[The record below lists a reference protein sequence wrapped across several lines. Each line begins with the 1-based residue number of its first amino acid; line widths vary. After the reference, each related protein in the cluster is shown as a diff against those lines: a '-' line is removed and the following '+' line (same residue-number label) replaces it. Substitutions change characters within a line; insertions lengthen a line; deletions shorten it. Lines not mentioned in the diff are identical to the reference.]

1 MFERL
6 THMRGPAVE
15 VSILVLNDFVEPFF
29 VCCHRMYKNMFPQ
42 WRSLPTD
49 RVEFEGVDLDL
60 SELIAQGSTVL
71 PTERTNST
79 DAHAAAAAGQSI
91 I

>member
-15 VSILVLNDFVEPFF
+15 VSILELNVFVGIVI
-29 VCCHRMYKNMFPQ
+29 VCCHRMYKNMFPN
-42 WRSLPTD
+42 WRSQLTE

-60 SELIAQGSTVL
+60 SELSAQSSTVL
-71 PTERTNST
+71 PTERTNSST
-79 DAHAAAAAGQSI
+79 DAHAAAAAGQS
-91 I
+91 